1 MKRKLVKVG
10 NSLAVTLPREIVT
23 ELGLEPGQE
32 VDTSIDPRTGNFVI
46 RAGVK
51 EFEDGKASPRFRRMV
66 DDLIRERRELYN
78 RLA

>member
-32 VDTSIDPRTGNFVI
+32 VDTSIDPRTGNFVV
-46 RAGVK
+46 RAGAK
-51 EFEDGKASPRFRRMV
+51 EFEDGKVSPRFRRMV